1 MPWGAT
7 MVIPSP
13 RAQAA
18 GQARDLAPIDWW
30 SEVEHRRKIAEKT
43 NQALQGKLLN
53 VGQVTLRA
61 NFATTN
67 LKDQRIGT
75 ESFIGF
81 MATTANAAAEIGT
94 LYVTGRTQGA
104 ATLNHANNAQT
115 DRDFVYIVIG

>member
-1 MPWGAT
+1 

-13 RAQAA
+13 RAQAT

-53 VGQVTLRA
+53 VGQITLTA
-61 NFATTN
+61 NAATTN

-81 MATTANAAAEIGT
+81 MATTANAAAEVGNGT

-115 DRDFVYIVIG
+115 DRDFVYIVVG

>member
-1 MPWGAT
+1 

-30 SEVEHRRKIAEKT
+30 NEVEHRRKIAEKT

-67 LKDQRIGT
+67 LKDERIGT
-75 ESFIGF
+75 ESYVGLDH
-81 MATTANAAAEIGT
+81 ATTANAAAEKGNGT
-94 LYVTGRTQGA
+94 MYISSQTNGSVTIT
-104 ATLNHANNAQT
+104 HANNAQT
-115 DRDFVYIVIG
+115 DRTFKYIVIG